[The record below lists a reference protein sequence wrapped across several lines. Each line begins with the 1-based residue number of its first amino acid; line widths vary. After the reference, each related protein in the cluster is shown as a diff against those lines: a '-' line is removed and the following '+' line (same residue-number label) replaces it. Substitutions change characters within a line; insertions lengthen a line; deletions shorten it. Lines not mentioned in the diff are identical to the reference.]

1 MQCRNTSRAMA
12 STPFGACS
20 RNAFLRPSIL
30 TTEPGCANSFSPP
43 SCSTSFYRE
52 RELSLPKFPLVVL
65 IPAAD
70 GHPVECLQP
79 QQPTDPA
86 AAEVRLEVAVQ
97 CLERKHVPRRESHTI
112 VRHREADHR
121 LRWRTSGTG
130 PPEVELRLGSRW
142 TLTSIRPGPTMP
154 SGRASIAWIP
164 LTIASWRGK
173 RAWLFGKLVFRTRPA
188 KDVVSAT
195 TPPLLPRPWQPVFER
210 RHSPAIE
217 HRSEAPRS
225 GSR

>member
-20 RNAFLRPSIL
+20 RNAFLKPSIL

-130 PPEVELRLGSRW
+130 PPEVELRLGVTVDPYVDPAGPDDAVGPRVNRLDSIDDRLVEGQESMALRQAGVSYPPGQGCCQRHNSPSPTA
-142 TLTSIRPGPTMP
+142 TLATCLRAPTFAGDRTPIGGP
-154 SGRASIAWIP
+154 
-164 LTIASWRGK
+164 
-173 RAWLFGKLVFRTRPA
+173 
-188 KDVVSAT
+188 
-195 TPPLLPRPWQPVFER
+195 PVR
-210 RHSPAIE
+210 
-217 HRSEAPRS
+217 
-225 GSR
+225 